1 MNTALKGTAVAE
13 LVIASLRRAFGER
26 IPYRPD
32 VVEILP
38 VVAATVAA
46 EAPAKVPAPKV
57 RPSTSG

>member
-1 MNTALKGTAVAE
+1 
-13 LVIASLRRAFGER
+13 VIAALRRAFGER

-38 VVAATVAA
+38 IVAATVAA
-46 EAPAKVPAPKV
+46 EAPAKVPSPKV